1 MVSIPFPGHVNPS
14 LALIRELVR
23 RGHRVTYANDP
34 SYAEP
39 IRAAGAELKA
49 YTSTLLNAG
58 TDDPI
63 EQITMFLD
71 DAIAMLPQLESAYAD
86 DRPDLFLYDIAGAPA
101 RLLGERW
108 GIPAVQLSPTIV
120 AWDGYEEEM
129 APLIEML
136 SGTDYYPRFTAWL
149 TAEGSSVTDGPAF
162 LGRPERCLA
171 LIPRVMQP
179 HADQVDDKIYDFVGP
194 FLDERV
200 TGEWVRPAGAEKVL
214 LVSLGST
221 FTDHPDFYRR
231 CVEAFGDLPGWHT
244 VLQVGR
250 HVDPAV
256 LGDVPATVEVHTWV
270 PQVAILSQADAFLTH
285 AGMGGSAEGLWAG
298 VPMLVAPQAADQFG
312 NADRLVELGVA
323 TRVDTETS
331 TAAELRAALLALSP
345 DRVRDVQRDVRA
357 AAGAARAADL
367 LGL

>member
-14 LALIRELVR
+14 LALVRELVR
-23 RGHRVTYANDP
+23 RGHRVTYANDE
-34 SYAEP
+34 SYAATV
-39 IRAAGAELKA
+39 RAAGAEFKP
-49 YTSTLLNAG
+49 YTSTLVNAG

-63 EQITMFLD
+63 EQVTMFLD
-71 DAIAMLPQLESAYAD
+71 DAIAMLPHLEAAYTG

-108 GIPAVQLSPTIV
+108 GIPAVQLSPAIV

-149 TAEGSSVTDGPAF
+149 TAEGSSVTDGTAF
-162 LGRPERCLA
+162 LGRPGRCLA
-171 LIPRVMQP
+171 LIPRIMQP
-179 HADQVDDKIYDFVGP
+179 HADRVDPQIYDFVGP
-194 FLDERV
+194 FLEQD
-200 TGEWVRPAGAEKVL
+200 TGEWARPAGAGKVL
-214 LVSLGST
+214 LISLGST
-221 FTDHPDFYRR
+221 FTDHPEFYRR

-244 VLQVGR
+244 VLQIGR
-250 HVDPAV
+250 HVDRAV
-256 LGDVPATVEVHTWV
+256 LGELPDSVEVHDWV
-270 PQVAILSQADAFLTH
+270 PQVAILRQADAFLTH

-323 TRVDTETS
+323 TRVDTATS

-345 DRVRDVQRDVRA
+345 DRVREIQRDVRA
-357 AAGAARAADL
+357 GAGAARAADL